1 MAKKLNGRK
10 LGPWFNLRA
19 IGQILLVPQMPR
31 LWFTKINSIIPLNRT
46 PFKEHVHFG
55 PNDSRNSSMMWVFVF
70 AASAEAPKGFIF
82 FTVSEPILCILRAQH
97 SIKTE
102 SLKWNDVENPV
113 CLKLAVRD
121 TLIYHRGWEAGGEW
135 TTKQETFN
143 VNKSYFCHFVL
154 LPWRVIILE

>member
-19 IGQILLVPQMPR
+19 IGQILLVPQMLG
-31 LWFTKINSIIPLNRT
+31 LWFTEINSISQQNTFQEIG
-46 PFKEHVHFG
+46 HVHFG
-55 PNDSRNSSMMWVFVF
+55 PNDSRNNSTMWGFVF
-70 AASAEAPKGFIF
+70 GACAKAPKGFIF

-121 TLIYHRGWEAGGEW
+121 ALIYHRGWEASGDQ
-135 TTKQETFN
+135 QETFN

>member
-1 MAKKLNGRK
+1 MAKKLNGGK

-19 IGQILLVPQMPR
+19 IGQILLVPQMLG
-31 LWFTKINSIIPLNRT
+31 LWLAKINCNTFQETRY
-46 PFKEHVHFG
+46 VHFG
-55 PNDSRNSSMMWVFVF
+55 PNDFRNSSMMWVFVF
-70 AASAEAPKGFIF
+70 GDCAKAPKGFIF

-121 TLIYHRGWEAGGEW
+121 ALIYHRGWEASGDQ
-135 TTKQETFN
+135 QETFN

-154 LPWRVIILE
+154 LPSRVIILE